1 MDPTDS
7 SLRAYPGETSQSLQ
21 APDHQYNNSMVAADS
36 YNFVTGGG
44 VLVAP
49 LQDQASQL
57 QFSEEGAAGQGHPA
71 SGAGLIGTLFTGA
84 YPSQSPSVP
93 PSLWE
98 YSRGNGGLYD
108 NPSMQNLQIGGSGMM
123 TAPHSE
129 AQLLLDCFQG
139 GSFNVGGHSDHGGV
153 YYPPAPNNQ
162 QEPMAQALHH
172 VGTAGYSSNAGFHA
186 DGRVQASA
194 TTSMLYPTHD
204 EGTATPQAACDQGQ
218 QQYGVD
224 PYLAA
229 SVGGLPLSLLDQ
241 LSASRGADP
250 NFDWRNVGN
259 EHSFLPM
266 NEDSQIHQSQ
276 FETDPRV
283 PQFNVSR
290 HDLSHMQQTDHMS
303 NGVGLHMEGLEGI
316 AVNGQGLSLSLSS
329 HQSQFHSVGGQLQES
344 DQMGALGQAAAISN
358 TKELASRYLAGGNA
372 DLSRFRTHS
381 RDDATMGARF
391 LQEHIDSTAGRQHLA
406 ASSHGN
412 LSGAGPSNHIS
423 ASRFIR
429 SAQAILNEVCRAT
442 ALKRPPRPARSS
454 DHQQYNNWHS
464 MAGASASAG
473 VGGTLTDNIGKE
485 ISAGSSS
492 TIPNGVTSGRN
503 SAAPAFNIHS
513 SPLLAVSQM
522 AVVDYSQIFAGRADA
537 ASTEIGNG
545 LQSKKQ
551 KLGLLLEEVEASYR
565 RYCDQLQLVV
575 TAFNSRAGPNTAT
588 PYTTLEL
595 QAMSRHFRRLR
606 DAIGNQLKVVK
617 RALGEEVDR
626 NAGLGESSR
635 PRYVDQQRALQQLGM
650 LPQNAWRPQRGLPER
665 AVSVLRAWL
674 FEHFLHPYPK
684 DVDKL
689 SLAKQTG
696 LTRSQ
701 VSNWFINARVRLWK
715 PMVEEMHVEE
725 QKESDE
731 RQAAER
737 AARNQAGVENGTFE
751 QFEGDRGNSGLL
763 HEVSANAQVSRPIPS
778 AKTRNEDKEHVDNG
792 PIVVTEVGGTSAEVH
807 PHPVI
812 PAGRSLDA
820 DVAGNHNQDG
830 PETKKA
836 RPNSAS
842 EGFKPVIASPMPP
855 GMNVEGAEP
864 GEFTKGSESRVR
876 KNYVE
881 VGIDDV
887 DESGEIGIF
896 EDEGLPDLNG
906 DAEVESREGEDESVP
921 DSPKEK
927 AMPAQSGAS
936 ESSSS
941 SGSSDS
947 DSESSDSG
955 DSRSGTSG
963 SGSDSDSDG
972 SSSDSDDDNMDEDV
986 EIVSDDEDGDAGH
999 QKPKAID
1006 KKEASHQ
1013 SKDAKRAKLKPPE
1026 KLQTQESEEIDIG
1039 GDEGSGQPVVDP
1051 EERAN
1056 VVVENLDIIDDEVD
1070 VVSVG
1075 DGVSPQEM
1083 GSVSPERQT
1092 AETKIDVAGTPADVE
1107 DNRDLSLTSAARGNN
1122 LSLSKEEPDKTG
1134 EVGSQKDSS
1143 LGKPTDAE
1151 RPKAGTL
1158 KGRINSMAN
1167 NRMLAKNK
1175 SPSTSSRIAA
1185 KESPVHI
1192 NNRLPA
1198 TESLAQTSSPPRP
1211 ESGAKSLLSSPA
1223 LKKNGTE
1230 DSPRRANDSSA
1241 KRKINTEARK
1251 SFCMDGKTESE
1262 ELVDKLV
1269 EAPMRPWPRPGKSA
1283 HPSQSFSAD
1292 ATPESGVRGSRD
1304 GEGSGLAG
1312 RETEAETLPSVSRP
1326 LRDGSWRHNPDGPG
1340 LLGKPGKNVE
1350 YLGRSQGRET
1360 EANVPSSR
1368 QVKNMRRGNND
1379 PEGAR
1384 RNEPMNDSDSWGK
1397 PARDLDGPRLGND
1410 GEVMVNRLRE
1420 GRKELTRSEGPKA
1433 SSSGGFNR
1441 QNDKKGRESPDRESG
1456 EWRESTPGVEPM
1468 DMKGRDSLRNDQVR
1482 FRDVEAAAVSRP
1494 APNKGQNRDL
1504 RKPSPAKAAGDFSK
1518 RPSPIKS
1525 GPDFRRPSPS
1535 TAAGDLRKPSP
1546 VKPVGDL
1553 RKPSPAKAA
1562 GDIRKPSPA
1571 TSNAQKFSQ
1580 IAQKEL
1586 QKIDQGV
1593 ARDSNRT
1600 GTGSG
1605 KPLSSSQ
1612 GEDRLEGGPSRNGR
1626 ATNDTFERPMESRGV
1641 KRQLDKGSSEPPRV
1655 YKKPSIA
1662 PVAPSSSL
1670 NRGVSDSGSLRPTDK
1685 KQVSPDLGFK
1695 PQNSE
1700 SGRGG
1705 SSEIPAS
1712 LAGPSAKAP
1721 SGVSRKQ
1728 RPLDKGQKSSAK
1740 ESMKP
1745 PKGRDWK
1752 AKNGA
1757 GLLGPGGDRRKDN
1770 PQVDPGLSNGKHL
1783 KSSSSPEEV
1792 SGKEYFAMYEK
1803 DSPDLRGPIRSHEE
1817 AEAYRKEYQ
1826 TKYPVYS
1833 RLFNDLD
1840 KNGGHF
1846 SLFKRELVQATS
1858 HSDKQQISTKVRRE
1872 FHAIR
1877 KEFKRMQTTF
1887 DILHEELQTIK
1898 QHLENFAGKAGQG

>member
-93 PSLWE
+93 PSLWD
-98 YSRGNGGLYD
+98 SRGNGGLYD

-551 KLGLLLEEVEASYR
+551 KLGLLLEEQVEASYR

-737 AARNQAGVENGTFE
+737 AARDQAGVENGTFE

-864 GEFTKGSESRVR
+864 GEFEALIILGDDGRV
-876 KNYVE
+876 KEDTDFETHSQVLDQNPNEDQNGFTHVSQQ
-881 VGIDDV
+881 GAATV
-887 DESGEIGIF
+887 DNF
-896 EDEGLPDLNG
+896 
-906 DAEVESREGEDESVP
+906 
-921 DSPKEK
+921 
-927 AMPAQSGAS
+927 
-936 ESSSS
+936 
-941 SGSSDS
+941 
-947 DSESSDSG
+947 
-955 DSRSGTSG
+955 
-963 SGSDSDSDG
+963 
-972 SSSDSDDDNMDEDV
+972 
-986 EIVSDDEDGDAGH
+986 
-999 QKPKAID
+999 
-1006 KKEASHQ
+1006 
-1013 SKDAKRAKLKPPE
+1013 PP
-1026 KLQTQESEEIDIG
+1026 IIG
-1039 GDEGSGQPVVDP
+1039 GNGAFVAFDGHNIGGP
-1051 EERAN
+1051 RA
-1056 VVVENLDIIDDEVD
+1056 
-1070 VVSVG
+1070 
-1075 DGVSPQEM
+1075 
-1083 GSVSPERQT
+1083 T
-1092 AETKIDVAGTPADVE
+1092 
-1107 DNRDLSLTSAARGNN
+1107 
-1122 LSLSKEEPDKTG
+1122 
-1134 EVGSQKDSS
+1134 
-1143 LGKPTDAE
+1143 
-1151 RPKAGTL
+1151 
-1158 KGRINSMAN
+1158 
-1167 NRMLAKNK
+1167 
-1175 SPSTSSRIAA
+1175 
-1185 KESPVHI
+1185 
-1192 NNRLPA
+1192 
-1198 TESLAQTSSPPRP
+1198 
-1211 ESGAKSLLSSPA
+1211 
-1223 LKKNGTE
+1223 
-1230 DSPRRANDSSA
+1230 
-1241 KRKINTEARK
+1241 
-1251 SFCMDGKTESE
+1251 
-1262 ELVDKLV
+1262 
-1269 EAPMRPWPRPGKSA
+1269 
-1283 HPSQSFSAD
+1283 
-1292 ATPESGVRGSRD
+1292 GSRD
-1304 GEGSGLAG
+1304 SEP
-1312 RETEAETLPSVSRP
+1312 RSRP
-1326 LRDGSWRHNPDGPG
+1326 TAGAV
-1340 LLGKPGKNVE
+1340 LG
-1350 YLGRSQGRET
+1350 
-1360 EANVPSSR
+1360 
-1368 QVKNMRRGNND
+1368 
-1379 PEGAR
+1379 
-1384 RNEPMNDSDSWGK
+1384 
-1397 PARDLDGPRLGND
+1397 
-1410 GEVMVNRLRE
+1410 
-1420 GRKELTRSEGPKA
+1420 
-1433 SSSGGFNR
+1433 
-1441 QNDKKGRESPDRESG
+1441 
-1456 EWRESTPGVEPM
+1456 
-1468 DMKGRDSLRNDQVR
+1468 
-1482 FRDVEAAAVSRP
+1482 
-1494 APNKGQNRDL
+1494 
-1504 RKPSPAKAAGDFSK
+1504 
-1518 RPSPIKS
+1518 
-1525 GPDFRRPSPS
+1525 
-1535 TAAGDLRKPSP
+1535 
-1546 VKPVGDL
+1546 
-1553 RKPSPAKAA
+1553 
-1562 GDIRKPSPA
+1562 A
-1571 TSNAQKFSQ
+1571 TS
-1580 IAQKEL
+1580 
-1586 QKIDQGV
+1586 
-1593 ARDSNRT
+1593 T
-1600 GTGSG
+1600 GI
-1605 KPLSSSQ
+1605 
-1612 GEDRLEGGPSRNGR
+1612 
-1626 ATNDTFERPMESRGV
+1626 V
-1641 KRQLDKGSSEPPRV
+1641 
-1655 YKKPSIA
+1655 
-1662 PVAPSSSL
+1662 
-1670 NRGVSDSGSLRPTDK
+1670 
-1685 KQVSPDLGFK
+1685 
-1695 PQNSE
+1695 
-1700 SGRGG
+1700 
-1705 SSEIPAS
+1705 
-1712 LAGPSAKAP
+1712 
-1721 SGVSRKQ
+1721 
-1728 RPLDKGQKSSAK
+1728 
-1740 ESMKP
+1740 
-1745 PKGRDWK
+1745 
-1752 AKNGA
+1752 
-1757 GLLGPGGDRRKDN
+1757 
-1770 PQVDPGLSNGKHL
+1770 
-1783 KSSSSPEEV
+1783 
-1792 SGKEYFAMYEK
+1792 
-1803 DSPDLRGPIRSHEE
+1803 
-1817 AEAYRKEYQ
+1817 
-1826 TKYPVYS
+1826 
-1833 RLFNDLD
+1833 
-1840 KNGGHF
+1840 
-1846 SLFKRELVQATS
+1846 
-1858 HSDKQQISTKVRRE
+1858 
-1872 FHAIR
+1872 
-1877 KEFKRMQTTF
+1877 
-1887 DILHEELQTIK
+1887 
-1898 QHLENFAGKAGQG
+1898 

>member
-93 PSLWE
+93 PSLWD
-98 YSRGNGGLYD
+98 SRGNGGLYD

-737 AARNQAGVENGTFE
+737 AARDQAGVENGTFE

-864 GEFTKGSESRVR
+864 GEFEALIILGDDGRV
-876 KNYVE
+876 KEDTDFETHSQVLDQNPNEDQNGFTHVSQQ
-881 VGIDDV
+881 GAATV
-887 DESGEIGIF
+887 DNF
-896 EDEGLPDLNG
+896 
-906 DAEVESREGEDESVP
+906 
-921 DSPKEK
+921 
-927 AMPAQSGAS
+927 
-936 ESSSS
+936 
-941 SGSSDS
+941 
-947 DSESSDSG
+947 
-955 DSRSGTSG
+955 
-963 SGSDSDSDG
+963 
-972 SSSDSDDDNMDEDV
+972 
-986 EIVSDDEDGDAGH
+986 
-999 QKPKAID
+999 
-1006 KKEASHQ
+1006 
-1013 SKDAKRAKLKPPE
+1013 PP
-1026 KLQTQESEEIDIG
+1026 IIG
-1039 GDEGSGQPVVDP
+1039 GNGAFVAFDGHNIGGP
-1051 EERAN
+1051 RA
-1056 VVVENLDIIDDEVD
+1056 
-1070 VVSVG
+1070 
-1075 DGVSPQEM
+1075 
-1083 GSVSPERQT
+1083 T
-1092 AETKIDVAGTPADVE
+1092 
-1107 DNRDLSLTSAARGNN
+1107 
-1122 LSLSKEEPDKTG
+1122 
-1134 EVGSQKDSS
+1134 
-1143 LGKPTDAE
+1143 
-1151 RPKAGTL
+1151 
-1158 KGRINSMAN
+1158 
-1167 NRMLAKNK
+1167 
-1175 SPSTSSRIAA
+1175 
-1185 KESPVHI
+1185 
-1192 NNRLPA
+1192 
-1198 TESLAQTSSPPRP
+1198 
-1211 ESGAKSLLSSPA
+1211 
-1223 LKKNGTE
+1223 
-1230 DSPRRANDSSA
+1230 
-1241 KRKINTEARK
+1241 
-1251 SFCMDGKTESE
+1251 
-1262 ELVDKLV
+1262 
-1269 EAPMRPWPRPGKSA
+1269 
-1283 HPSQSFSAD
+1283 
-1292 ATPESGVRGSRD
+1292 GSRD
-1304 GEGSGLAG
+1304 SEP
-1312 RETEAETLPSVSRP
+1312 RSRP
-1326 LRDGSWRHNPDGPG
+1326 TAGAV
-1340 LLGKPGKNVE
+1340 LG
-1350 YLGRSQGRET
+1350 
-1360 EANVPSSR
+1360 
-1368 QVKNMRRGNND
+1368 
-1379 PEGAR
+1379 
-1384 RNEPMNDSDSWGK
+1384 
-1397 PARDLDGPRLGND
+1397 
-1410 GEVMVNRLRE
+1410 
-1420 GRKELTRSEGPKA
+1420 
-1433 SSSGGFNR
+1433 
-1441 QNDKKGRESPDRESG
+1441 
-1456 EWRESTPGVEPM
+1456 
-1468 DMKGRDSLRNDQVR
+1468 
-1482 FRDVEAAAVSRP
+1482 
-1494 APNKGQNRDL
+1494 
-1504 RKPSPAKAAGDFSK
+1504 
-1518 RPSPIKS
+1518 
-1525 GPDFRRPSPS
+1525 
-1535 TAAGDLRKPSP
+1535 
-1546 VKPVGDL
+1546 
-1553 RKPSPAKAA
+1553 
-1562 GDIRKPSPA
+1562 A
-1571 TSNAQKFSQ
+1571 TS
-1580 IAQKEL
+1580 
-1586 QKIDQGV
+1586 
-1593 ARDSNRT
+1593 T
-1600 GTGSG
+1600 GI
-1605 KPLSSSQ
+1605 
-1612 GEDRLEGGPSRNGR
+1612 
-1626 ATNDTFERPMESRGV
+1626 V
-1641 KRQLDKGSSEPPRV
+1641 
-1655 YKKPSIA
+1655 
-1662 PVAPSSSL
+1662 
-1670 NRGVSDSGSLRPTDK
+1670 
-1685 KQVSPDLGFK
+1685 
-1695 PQNSE
+1695 
-1700 SGRGG
+1700 
-1705 SSEIPAS
+1705 
-1712 LAGPSAKAP
+1712 
-1721 SGVSRKQ
+1721 
-1728 RPLDKGQKSSAK
+1728 
-1740 ESMKP
+1740 
-1745 PKGRDWK
+1745 
-1752 AKNGA
+1752 
-1757 GLLGPGGDRRKDN
+1757 
-1770 PQVDPGLSNGKHL
+1770 
-1783 KSSSSPEEV
+1783 
-1792 SGKEYFAMYEK
+1792 
-1803 DSPDLRGPIRSHEE
+1803 
-1817 AEAYRKEYQ
+1817 
-1826 TKYPVYS
+1826 
-1833 RLFNDLD
+1833 
-1840 KNGGHF
+1840 
-1846 SLFKRELVQATS
+1846 
-1858 HSDKQQISTKVRRE
+1858 
-1872 FHAIR
+1872 
-1877 KEFKRMQTTF
+1877 
-1887 DILHEELQTIK
+1887 
-1898 QHLENFAGKAGQG
+1898 